1 MNVLGRNCLW
11 VFWYN
16 FCTVARVKMSVIK
29 NKERKKKYQKGKKK
43 KKKPQNTL
51 KTHSLKDR
59 FRIIV
64 SHSFVHYTRTNVLR
78 DCEVLVLKMTKYFVK
93 LTGTKFL
100 VMRSKAD
107 QFPTERK
114 YLATHFPTCMMR

>member
-1 MNVLGRNCLW
+1 MFQEGTVCGFFF
-11 VFWYN
+11 VFC
-16 FCTVARVKMSVIK
+16 FTVARVKMSVIK
-29 NKERKKKYQKGKKK
+29 KKERKRKKNTRKERKRKKI
-43 KKKPQNTL
+43 PENTL
-51 KTHSLKDR
+51 SLKDR

-64 SHSFVHYTRTNVLR
+64 SHSFVHQTCTNVLR

-114 YLATHFPTCMMR
+114 YLATHFPTYMMM

>member
-1 MNVLGRNCLW
+1 MGF
-11 VFWYN
+11 FW
-16 FCTVARVKMSVIK
+16 FFFTVAGVKMSVIK
-29 NKERKKKYQKGKKK
+29 KKGKKKKKKYQKGKKK
-43 KKKPQNTL
+43 KKKYQE
-51 KTHSLKDR
+51 THSLKDR

-100 VMRSKAD
+100 AMRSKAD

-114 YLATHFPTCMMR
+114 YLATHFPTYMMR

>member
-1 MNVLGRNCLW
+1 
-11 VFWYN
+11 
-16 FCTVARVKMSVIK
+16 MSVIK
-29 NKERKKKYQKGKKK
+29 KKERKRKRKKSTERKEKEKEI
-43 KKKPQNTL
+43 PENTL
-51 KTHSLKDR
+51 KTQSLKDR

-64 SHSFVHYTRTNVLR
+64 SHSFVHYTCTSVLR

-114 YLATHFPTCMMR
+114 YLATHFPTYMMRL

>member
-1 MNVLGRNCLW
+1 MGFFLFFFFN
-11 VFWYN
+11 
-16 FCTVARVKMSVIK
+16 VARVKMSVIK
-29 NKERKKKYQKGKKK
+29 KKESKRKKIPERKEKEKKYQ
-43 KKKPQNTL
+43 

-64 SHSFVHYTRTNVLR
+64 SHSFLHYTCTNVLC

-114 YLATHFPTCMMR
+114 YLATHFPTYMIR

>member
-1 MNVLGRNCLW
+1 MGFFF
-11 VFWYN
+11 VFC
-16 FCTVARVKMSVIK
+16 FTVACVKMSVIK
-29 NKERKKKYQKGKKK
+29 KKENRKERKRKKI
-43 KKKPQNTL
+43 PENTL
-51 KTHSLKDR
+51 SLKDR

-64 SHSFVHYTRTNVLR
+64 SHSFVHYTCTSVLR

-114 YLATHFPTCMMR
+114 YLATHFPTYMMRL

>member
-1 MNVLGRNCLW
+1 MFQEGTVCG
-11 VFWYN
+11 F
-16 FCTVARVKMSVIK
+16 FCFFFTVARVKMSVIK
-29 NKERKKKYQKGKKK
+29 KKERKRKKIPERKEKEKKYQ
-43 KKKPQNTL
+43 

-64 SHSFVHYTRTNVLR
+64 SHSFVHQTCTNVLR

-100 VMRSKAD
+100 VMKSKAD

-114 YLATHFPTCMMR
+114 YLATHFPTYMMR

>member
-1 MNVLGRNCLW
+1 MG
-11 VFWYN
+11 F
-16 FCTVARVKMSVIK
+16 FFFFSVARVKMSVIK
-29 NKERKKKYQKGKKK
+29 KKERKRKKNTRKERKRKKI
-43 KKKPQNTL
+43 PENTL
-51 KTHSLKDR
+51 SLKDR

-64 SHSFVHYTRTNVLR
+64 SHSFVHYTCTSVLR

-114 YLATHFPTCMMR
+114 YLATHFPTYMMR

>member
-1 MNVLGRNCLW
+1 MCFSFN
-11 VFWYN
+11 
-16 FCTVARVKMSVIK
+16 TVARVKMLVIK
-29 NKERKKKYQKGKKK
+29 KKERKRKKI
-43 KKKPQNTL
+43 PENTL
-51 KTHSLKDR
+51 KTHSSNDR

-64 SHSFVHYTRTNVLR
+64 SHSFVHYTCTNVLR
-78 DCEVLVLKMTKYFVK
+78 DCEFLVLKMTKYFVK

-114 YLATHFPTCMMR
+114 YLATHFPTYMMM